1 MSRFTQLFD
10 KKKLGLI
17 LYFYKS
23 SRKGFRRIK
32 PNSLAKEAMV

>member
-10 KKKLGLI
+10 KKEY
-17 LYFYKS
+17 LYFYKKAAEKAS
-23 SRKGFRRIK
+23 AELK